1 MIRPHRH
8 DQWFVLRLWILQS
21 TGRVGEGAGEVDVT
35 VRAGAGQQTE
45 KARRAKSA
53 DAQTAKGARGSRE
66 EPDRPPWQEK
76 GIAHPK
82 TPGTW
87 TVKHTYI
94 HTYICVVYINLLH
107 KHMPRAALGLYKLQ
121 AASWQ
126 FPCYYWF
133 NADNRHFPR
142 KNLKCYAF
150 GIKNWFHWTCR
161 SAQWKWKNHEKKEK
175 MSRVLPW
182 GFLLSRSIS
191 IIPAALPFHHR
202 PPISI
207 LLLCRTFSGF
217 W

>member
-1 MIRPHRH
+1 MVCFTAVNFAINRKSGRRSWRSWRH
-8 DQWFVLRLWILQS
+8 GSSGSWPTNGKSPTSKKCWRSDCKRSARISRRTWPS
-21 TGRVGEGAGEVDVT
+21 AVT
-35 VRAGAGQQTE
+35 RKRNRSPENSWNMNG
-45 KARRAKSA
+45 K
-53 DAQTAKGARGSRE
+53 
-66 EPDRPPWQEK
+66 
-76 GIAHPK
+76 
-82 TPGTW
+82 
-87 TVKHTYI
+87 TYI

-161 SAQWKWKNHEKKEK
+161 SAQWKWNNHEKKEK